1 MTATTT
7 PKPLPRRAWLLALL
21 TAAVALVTLVLAP
34 AAAQAAT
41 NTFQGPGNDWNT
53 PANWSQA
60 SVPDSTDDV
69 IIPSN
74 KSVALSTAPN
84 GVANSIAHSG
94 SSLLISGGRTLTVG
108 TGASAFAG
116 TVTVAQQAKIRL
128 NGTTTWSA
136 GTWQFDSIAPVGGT
150 IENAGTLNITGN
162 VSTTNFGGGQ
172 MRNLAGATV
181 NRTTSSGTA
190 TLAVPF
196 DNDGTVSVQTG
207 ELALTQGTGPAQQST
222 GSFATTVSGAAL
234 AFNGGGPDSG
244 PHNLSSTASITGP
257 GTARYDGATTAL
269 ASGATYSPATT
280 QA

>member
-116 TVTVAQQAKIRL
+116 LVTVAQQATVRL

-162 VSTTNFGGGQ
+162 VTAFNFGGGQ

-207 ELALTQGTGPAQQST
+207 ELALTQGTGASQQST
-222 GSFATTVSGAAL
+222 GSHAIAAAATLS
-234 AFNGGGPDSG
+234 FDGGGSDGS
-244 PHNLSSTASITGP
+244 PHDLSSTASITGL
-257 GTARYDGATTAL
+257 GTARYNG
-269 ASGATYSPATT
+269 
-280 QA
+280 